1 MRFLALALAACCLVA
16 AQDPRNICNG
26 WEIPNEGY
34 ADQPYIVKTD
44 DGAWLCVLTT
54 GPGAEGQG
62 GQHVITTRSTDQ
74 GRTWSE
80 PVAVEPSDGP
90 EASYAVLLKTPY
102 GRVYVFY
109 NHNTDNIREVI
120 ADRNG
125 KPGKITRVDSLGH
138 FVFKYSDDG
147 GRTWSR
153 ERYDVPQR
161 DFEIDRN
168 NPYQGKLKF
177 FWTVGKA
184 FTLGG
189 AGYVPLHKVG
199 GFGDGFFTSNEGVL
213 LRSDNILSERDP
225 AKIRWQT
232 WPEGVVGIRTPPGGG
247 PISGEHS
254 FSVLSD
260 GSLFVVFRTID
271 GYSAYSTAAI
281 RGARGSRRS
290 TCATPTGA

>member
-1 MRFLALALAACCLVA
+1 MRFLALALAACCLLT
-16 AQDPRNICNG
+16 AQDPRNIRNG

-90 EASYAVLLKTPY
+90 EASYAVLLKAPY

-109 NHNTDNIREVI
+109 NHNTDNVREVI

-147 GRTWSR
+147 GRSWSAD
-153 ERYDVPQR
+153 RYDVPQR

-189 AGYVPLHKVG
+189 AGYLA
-199 GFGDGFFTSNEGVL
+199 EQQVL
-213 LRSDNILSERDP
+213 FSLQGESLSIEHRSIDRNCFMPGIAYCVRNISRVNGL
-225 AKIRWQT
+225 
-232 WPEGVVGIRTPPGGG
+232 VVGMDRIM
-247 PISGEHS
+247 E
-254 FSVLSD
+254 L
-260 GSLFVVFRTID
+260 
-271 GYSAYSTAAI
+271 
-281 RGARGSRRS
+281 
-290 TCATPTGA
+290 